1 MSNKYWQ
8 SFGELK
14 GSGELAKRAENEFQD
29 ELPFEDKNGK
39 GWLDATA
46 PRRDFLKYLG
56 FSTAAA
62 AIAAGCKT
70 PVRKAVPFANKPADI
85 IPGVSKYYATTYVQ
99 DGDVLPILAKVR
111 DGRPIKIEGNNEC
124 SYTGGGTSAR
134 VQASVLDL
142 YDTNRLTHPKR
153 KAGNKFEEIPTFE
166 QLDRMVSAALTGVT
180 KAYLLTSTI
189 TSPTTKDII
198 SKYPGLTH
206 VQYDA
211 DSFNGM
217 LMANEATFGIKGIPS
232 YDFSKAK
239 VIISLGADFL
249 GTWLNP
255 VEFAR
260 QYAQNRKFKDGATEM
275 SRHLQFESF
284 LSTTGASAD
293 ERFTHRPSEAGA
305 VASALL
311 AALNNN
317 AATTVLNDKAKAG
330 IVTAAAALNANKGAA
345 LVVSGSNDVNVQ
357 VIVNAINNAIGAYGS
372 TIDWSTTL
380 NFRQGTDAEFNQ
392 MLADMES
399 GAVGAIMIYGA
410 NPRYDY
416 HDPARFERALAKVKT
431 KISFNEYL
439 DETTQLCDFVI
450 PSHHF
455 LESWGDA
462 EPKSGYISFIQPTI
476 HPLFKTR
483 AFQTSLLKWSGNNTD
498 YETYFKTY
506 WEGKLGSKVA
516 FDTALEKGVIDP
528 KASSAPAMT
537 RTSAPDSLN
546 VKRATVQNTDS
557 VTAQVPTV
565 PRPVSSTTAGSFNNA
580 GVEKAAADI
589 SGARKGGKAE
599 LVLYQKVSIGTG
611 KQSTNPWLQEL
622 PDPITKA
629 AWDNYVLMSLTM
641 AKEIVGVDLINGSER
656 HINNYEYY
664 PEKPVV
670 SISAPGKQPI
680 ELPVLIIPG
689 MDPNTIA
696 IAVGYGRHELLGK
709 AAGKVGKNVYQFS
722 SSNGATRDYFLPD
735 VTITKTGKNYRV
747 AQSQV
752 HNSYENRTEVVKET
766 SLATFNKDRKQFKK
780 FREELAADYAPKTG
794 DFRKESTIYPDHPQP
809 GLKWGMSVDMNSC
822 IACGACVVACHAENN
837 VPVVGKSEVA
847 RYHDMHWLRIDRYF
861 VSDNNNPDNLKA
873 VVFQPMMCQHCD
885 NAPCENVCP
894 VAATN
899 HNAEGI
905 NQMAYNRC
913 IGTRYCANNCPYK
926 VRRFNWADYTGADS
940 FPNNRDNKL
949 IGRLDPVI
957 EQMNDDLT
965 RMVLNPDVTVRSRG
979 VMEKCTFCIQRLQE
993 AKLTAKNEGTTL
1005 ADGKAVTACMQACPT
1020 NAIVFG
1026 NVKDKESNIVKT
1038 RAENDDRLF
1047 YVIEQV
1053 HTLPNVNYLAKIRNT
1068 SEILEIEQ
1076 HGAAGGNGTEAAH

>member
-1 MSNKYWQ
+1 MSENKYWQ

-14 GSGELAKRAENEFQD
+14 GSEELAKKIENEFRED
-29 ELPFEDKNGK
+29 LPFEDSNNK

-70 PVRKAVPFANKPADI
+70 PVRKAIPFANKPADI
-85 IPGVSKYYATTYVQ
+85 VPGVSKYYATTYVQ

-124 SYTGGGTSAR
+124 TYTGGGTSAR
-134 VQASVLDL
+134 AQASVLDL

-153 KAGNKFEEIPTFE
+153 KVGDKFEEVPTFE
-166 QLDRMVSAALTGVT
+166 QLDKMIGDAMAGVT
-180 KAYLLTSTI
+180 NPVLLTSTI
-189 TSPTTKDII
+189 TSETTKDII
-198 SKYPGLTH
+198 AKYPGLKH

-211 DSFNGM
+211 DSFSGM
-217 LMANEATFGIKGIPS
+217 LMANEATFGKKAIPS
-232 YDFSKAK
+232 YNFANAK
-239 VIISLGADFL
+239 VIVSLGADFL

-260 QYAQNRKFKDGATEM
+260 QYAQTRKLKDGATQM

-284 LSTTGASAD
+284 MSMTGANAD

-311 AALNNN
+311 AAIAGN
-317 AATTVLNDKAKAG
+317 AATNVLNDKVKAG
-330 IVTAAAALNANKGAA
+330 ISKAVAELNANKGAA
-345 LVVSGSNDVNVQ
+345 VVVSGSNDVNVQ
-357 VIVNAINNAIGAYGS
+357 TIVNAINNAIGAYGS
-372 TIDWSTTL
+372 VIDWSTTL
-380 NFRQGTDAEFNQ
+380 NFRQGVDKDFTDLIDQ
-392 MLADMES
+392 MNA
-399 GAVGAIMIYGA
+399 GQVGAIMIYGA
-410 NPRYDY
+410 NPSYDY
-416 HDPARFERALAKVKT
+416 HAADRFNAALAKVKT

-439 DETTQLCDFVI
+439 DETTQQCNFVI

-462 EPKSGYISFIQPTI
+462 EPKSGYTSFIQPTI

-498 YETYFKTY
+498 YETYFKNY
-506 WEGKLGSKVA
+506 WETKLGSKVA
-516 FDTALEKGVIDP
+516 FDAALQRGVIDGNT
-528 KASSAPAMT
+528 K
-537 RTSAPDSLN
+537 SLTATTTN
-546 VKRATVQNTDS
+546 AKDTTGVK
-557 VTAQVPTV
+557 P
-565 PRPVSSTTAGSFNNA
+565 PVITTIQATTAVSPGSFNGA
-580 GVEKAAADI
+580 SVQDAAAAI
-589 SGARKGGKAE
+589 SGTKKGGETE
-599 LVLYQKVSIGTG
+599 LILYQKVSIGSG
-611 KQSTNPWLQEL
+611 KQGTNPWLQEL

-629 AWDNYVLMSLTM
+629 AWDNYVMMGMTM
-641 AKEIVGVDLINGSER
+641 AKKVVGVDLIGGSER

-670 SISAPGKQPI
+670 TVTVPGKKAF

-696 IAVGYGRHELLGK
+696 IAVGYGRTDKLGI
-709 AAGKVGKNVYQFS
+709 AAGNVGANVYQLS
-722 SSNGATRDYFLPD
+722 SSDGSSRDYYSPD
-735 VTITKTGKNYRV
+735 VTVANANKTYRV

-752 HNSYENRTEVVKET
+752 HNSYENRSEVVKET
-766 SLATFNKDRKQFKK
+766 SLASFVSDRKQFKR
-780 FREELAADYAPKTG
+780 FREHLAADYAPDKG
-794 DFRKESTIYPDHPQP
+794 DFRTESTLYPDHPQP

-822 IACGACVVACHAENN
+822 NACGACVVACHAENN

-861 VSDNNNPDNLKA
+861 VTNEKNPDDVKA
-873 VVFQPMMCQHCD
+873 VVFQPMLCQHCD

-899 HNAEGI
+899 HSSEGL

-926 VRRFNWADYTGADS
+926 VRRFNWADYTGSDS
-940 FPNNRDNKL
+940 FPNNRDQKL
-949 IGRLDPVI
+949 IGKLDPVV
-957 EQMNDDLT
+957 EHMNDDLT

-979 VMEKCTFCIQRLQE
+979 VMEKCSFCVQRLQE
-993 AKLTAKNEGTTL
+993 AKLDAKKANTTL
-1005 ADGKAVTACMQACPT
+1005 ADGKVKTACMQACPT
-1020 NAIVFG
+1020 DAIVFG
-1026 NVKDKESNIVKT
+1026 NVHDKESIVVKT

-1047 YVIEQV
+1047 YVIEQL

-1068 SEILEIEQ
+1068 SEMIESKIKE
-1076 HGAAGGNGTEAAH
+1076 HVATDGHATGEKEKKVEPAAH